1 MSTSLYSYGIHRN
14 ISAGEL
20 FFYVAL
26 DQTRKELGLD
36 DLAAAASILLSRSD
50 VPVAGKL
57 AGAVAGTSVMSVA
70 ARKFLPFK
78 IAIRLPTIVKAG
90 AGGLRI
96 AMTRSLGAF
105 VGRAIPVVGTV
116 MLGRDAFLI
125 MQNTISTY
133 NRLAK
138 AKDRVL

>member
-26 DQTRKELGLD
+26 DHTRKELGLD
-36 DLAAAASILLSRSD
+36 DLAAAASILLSQSD

-78 IAIRLPTIVKAG
+78 IANGYRPSLRLAQEVY
-90 AGGLRI
+90 GLR
-96 AMTRSLGAF
+96 
-105 VGRAIPVVGTV
+105 
-116 MLGRDAFLI
+116 
-125 MQNTISTY
+125 
-133 NRLAK
+133 
-138 AKDRVL
+138 

>member
-1 MSTSLYSYGIHRN
+1 MSVNLCSYGIHRN

-36 DLAAAASILLSRSD
+36 DLAAAAAILLGQNN
-50 VPVAGKL
+50 VPVGGKL
-57 AGAVAGTSVMSVA
+57 AGAVAGTSVVSMA
-70 ARKFLPFK
+70 ARKLLPFNV
-78 IAIRLPTIVKAG
+78 AVRLPTIVRAG

-96 AMTRSLGAF
+96 AMTRSPGAF
-105 VGRAIPVVGTV
+105 VGRTIPVVGTA

-125 MQNTISTY
+125 MQNTTSTY

-138 AKDRVL
+138 AEDRVL